1 MFSARSISLHA
12 VILLAV
18 LVAACDQ
25 PVQDSASPTMQAAA
39 GVSAADQLLL
49 ASAKVALPPEG
60 TTLADLPEPESP
72 GAVAVQRYCTA
83 CHALPHPA
91 MHSATDWPT
100 VARRMWLRMG
110 ELGSGFSVPEPEM
123 GQRIVLLDYLTA
135 NALRVSEGNLPDGPA
150 RQFFIDT
157 CAQCHEL
164 PDPRQHSEQDWF
176 VVVRRM
182 NDHMQEILGTSITSE
197 QIEQIVGY
205 LGIMAG

>member
-1 MFSARSISLHA
+1 MLSARPTSFHA
-12 VILLAV
+12 AVVLALL
-18 LVAACDQ
+18 LVACNQ
-25 PVQDSASPTMQAAA
+25 PVQDSAPPTMQAA
-39 GVSAADQLLL
+39 GVSPADQLLL

-72 GAVAVQRYCTA
+72 GAVAVQQYCTA

-91 MHSATDWPT
+91 MHSATDWPA

-110 ELGSGFSVPEPEM
+110 RLGSGFTVPEPEM

-135 NALRVSEGNLPDGPA
+135 NALRVSEGNLPEGPT
-150 RQFFIDT
+150 RQVFIDT
-157 CAQCHEL
+157 CSQCHEL

-182 NDHMQEILGTSITSE
+182 NDHMQSILGTSITSE
-197 QIEQIVGY
+197 QIEQIVRY
-205 LGIMAG
+205 LGAPAG